1 MSEMEMKDDI
11 ETEEFTAE
19 LSDEALDRNE
29 GGHNLCSTL
38 PCSVRCPA
46 GS

>member
-29 GGHNLCSTL
+29 GGLNYGCQACLYCT
-38 PCSVRCPA
+38 
-46 GS
+46 

>member
-29 GGHNLCSTL
+29 GGQGGRLC
-38 PCSVRCPA
+38 RCMRN
-46 GS
+46 